1 MRSCQITD
9 LFGKIH
15 LILIAAAPML
25 IIASSLI
32 GIGGYFSTPKIAY
45 SQSDPDQMNSNTTNS
60 VNIQD
65 IPLEKVRVGDIDVAY
80 KMFGKG
86 YPIILFNGASDS
98 MDAWDP
104 SFLTGLSSNHTV
116 IAFDQRGIG
125 NTTVGSK
132 PYTYQQ
138 LANDTAGLL
147 DALKIPKADV
157 MGYSLGGHIAQ
168 AFTVSYPEKVNSLIL
183 AATTCG
189 GKDGI
194 PKPPEFIN
202 LQSEIINKTQN
213 NISLT
218 SEEIKSLVSASL
230 GSGWIK
236 LHPESLEGFEN
247 ITSLQQ
253 LKPSLPP
260 EIAKAQEDLVA
271 WEGTNWSGACDAE
284 AKLAKPTLVIT
295 GTDDNNYMP
304 HGNALIL
311 AGKIPGAWLV
321 QIKDAGHA
329 VMDQYPAEISKIM
342 NTFLSTAGQNNVT
355 GGNMTG
361 GNMTGGNMP
370 S

>member
-1 MRSCQITD
+1 MSNHRPLRKD
-9 LFGKIH
+9 H

-32 GIGGYFSTPKIAY
+32 GIDGYFGTPKIVY

-86 YPIILFNGASDS
+86 NPILLFNGASDG

-116 IAFDQRGIG
+116 IAFDQRGIA
-125 NTTVGSK
+125 NTTIGSK

-138 LANDTAGLL
+138 IADDAAGLL

-157 MGYSLGGHIAQ
+157 MGYSLGSNLAQ
-168 AFTVSYPEKVNSLIL
+168 QLTMTYPDKVNSLIL
-183 AATTCG
+183 VASSCG
-189 GKDGI
+189 GKDHT
-194 PKPPEFIN
+194 PKPPEFIK
-202 LQSEIINKTQN
+202 LQSDVVNKSLS
-213 NISLT
+213 NIPLT
-218 SEEIKSLVSASL
+218 AEDIKSLVSASL

-253 LKPSLPP
+253 LKPGLPP
-260 EIAKAQEDLVA
+260 EIANYQTNVGKHWEDNP
-271 WEGTNWSGACDAE
+271 NWSGACDR
-284 AKLAKPTLVIT
+284 TC
-295 GTDDNNYMP
+295 
-304 HGNALIL
+304 
-311 AGKIPGAWLV
+311 
-321 QIKDAGHA
+321 
-329 VMDQYPAEISKIM
+329 EISQAHIGH
-342 NTFLSTAGQNNVT
+342 NWN
-355 GGNMTG
+355 
-361 GNMTGGNMP
+361 
-370 S
+370 